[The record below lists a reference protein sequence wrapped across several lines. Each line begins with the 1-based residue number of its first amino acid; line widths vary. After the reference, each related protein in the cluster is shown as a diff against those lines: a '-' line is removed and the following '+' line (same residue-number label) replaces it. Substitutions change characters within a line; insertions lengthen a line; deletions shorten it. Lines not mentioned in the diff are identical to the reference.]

1 MHIYCMYNTVE
12 YNVLYRVKS
21 IIHTYVDASSD
32 DNSDSP
38 FPQAFGL
45 IEQAGR
51 KENV

>member
-1 MHIYCMYNTVE
+1 MHIYCMYIQ
-12 YNVLYRVKS
+12 YSRVQS